1 MPVTFRPGRT
11 QDFDY
16 CRRIYF
22 AEMEWIIDRL
32 GLNRTAQE
40 VSFQEQWQASQVR
53 IIVLDGNDVGWLQ
66 TITQEAALFIAQL
79 FVDGK
84 FQRRG
89 IGTEVMD
96 RLIAEASRFNQEVRL
111 SVVKIN
117 PAVRLYKRFGFQITD
132 EDDRKF
138 HMRRGPDN
146 APAQR
151 V

>member
-1 MPVTFRPGRT
+1 MPVTFRPART

-16 CRRIYF
+16 CRRIYL

-40 VSFQEQWQASQVR
+40 VSFKEQWQASQVR
-53 IIVLDGNDVGWLQ
+53 IIILDGTDVGWLQ

-89 IGTEVMD
+89 IGTEVLD
-96 RLIAEASRFNQEVRL
+96 RLIAEASSFNQAVRL

-117 PAVRLYKRFGFQITD
+117 PAVRLYKRLGFQITD
-132 EDDRKF
+132 EDNRKF

-146 APAQR
+146 APVRQ